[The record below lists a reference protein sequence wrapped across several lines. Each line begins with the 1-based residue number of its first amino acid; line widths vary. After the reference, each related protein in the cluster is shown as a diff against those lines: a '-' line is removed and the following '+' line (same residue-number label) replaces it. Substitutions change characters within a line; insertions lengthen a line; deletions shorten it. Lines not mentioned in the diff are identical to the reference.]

1 MRHLCQKVPI
11 WGVYGAFRSAI
22 SSALPSVAPEVQNF
36 GTGRSI
42 FGGLVPYIS
51 APETPNSGICIIHMG
66 SKTRIFGGNGMR
78 ARSLYSGVLSRRQE
92 SINETVLLTMFL
104 SKRSDVYLDLSAE
117 LRELQDWN
125 IGTLRPIEYL
135 LDIVSLAIEPS
146 SGLLAVGM
154 PRLHIQ
160 D

>member
-1 MRHLCQKVPI
+1 
-11 WGVYGAFRSAI
+11 
-22 SSALPSVAPEVQNF
+22 
-36 GTGRSI
+36 
-42 FGGLVPYIS
+42 
-51 APETPNSGICIIHMG
+51 
-66 SKTRIFGGNGMR
+66 
-78 ARSLYSGVLSRRQE
+78 
-92 SINETVLLTMFL
+92 MFL

-135 LDIVSLAIEPS
+135 LDVVSLAIEPL

>member
-1 MRHLCQKVPI
+1 M
-11 WGVYGAFRSAI
+11 YMF
-22 SSALPSVAPEVQNF
+22 
-36 GTGRSI
+36 
-42 FGGLVPYIS
+42 
-51 APETPNSGICIIHMG
+51 
-66 SKTRIFGGNGMR
+66 
-78 ARSLYSGVLSRRQE
+78 RRQE
-92 SINETVLLTMFL
+92 SINKTVLLTMFL